1 MQKLQYKGKIEILK
15 RLNNSTDGNPRFL
28 VELLDTNEFITLQ
41 TKSDYTYNYEIENLA
56 RKQCSC
62 IVEYYY
68 TKNGTGKIEN
78 IKEIK

>member
-1 MQKLQYKGKIEILK
+1 MRTFQYIGKIEILK
-15 RLNNSTDGNPRFL
+15 RLNNSVNGNPRFL
-28 VELLDTNEFITLQ
+28 VELLDINEFITLQ
-41 TKSDYTYNYEIENLA
+41 TKSDCMYNYNIENLA

-68 TKNGTGKIEN
+68 TKSGNGKIEN